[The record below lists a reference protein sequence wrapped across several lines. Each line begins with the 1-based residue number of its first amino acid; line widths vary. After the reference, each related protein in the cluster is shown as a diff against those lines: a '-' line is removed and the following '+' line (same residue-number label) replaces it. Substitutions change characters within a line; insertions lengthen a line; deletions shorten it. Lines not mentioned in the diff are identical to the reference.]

1 MTELEIMQR
10 AKLYMD
16 KLAQGIDPFT
26 GRELPEDTVL
36 NDLRLA
42 RCFFYVSNVLKRT
55 IDCNG
60 TVSPKLEKPNFSI
73 TPKQLAAVPISRE
86 PVQITQFVRSINTTA
101 NNPNAKKLQAPVITS
116 WLLEKGFLVKE
127 TRPNGKWGR
136 VPTPD
141 GWLLGIYTEVRQGQS
156 GEYKAVLYNQEA
168 QRFILDHLSDM
179 LKSK

>member
-10 AKLYMD
+10 AKMYMD
-16 KLAQGIDPFT
+16 KLAQGIDPIT
-26 GRELPEDTVL
+26 DRELPADTVL

-42 RCFFYVSNVLKRT
+42 RCFFYVSNVLGKA
-55 IDCNG
+55 IDNG
-60 TVSPKLEKPNFSI
+60 GIAGKSPKKMTFAI
-73 TPKQLAAVPISRE
+73 TPQQLASVQISRE
-86 PVQITQFVRSINTTA
+86 PVRITQLIDAISNAI
-101 NNPNAKKLQAPVITS
+101 NNPQMKRLQVTVITD
-116 WLLEKGFLVKE
+116 WLLEKGFLTKE
-127 TRPNGKWGR
+127 TGTDGKAQR

-179 LKSK
+179 LNSK